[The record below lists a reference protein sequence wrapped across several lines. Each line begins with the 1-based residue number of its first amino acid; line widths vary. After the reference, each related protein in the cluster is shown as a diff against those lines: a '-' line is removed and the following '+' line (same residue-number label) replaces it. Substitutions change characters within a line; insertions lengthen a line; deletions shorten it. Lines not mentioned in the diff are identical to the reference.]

1 MSQVPPTAI
10 SSTNFDAILTAALQA
25 YNKQT
30 KKDIATHPLAV
41 QLQSYDS
48 PNAILTVLRAQVRAL
63 DQYQSTDE
71 KWTKWLDPTV
81 NVLYAFSASLKDIA
95 GPVSRETFGHPRTN
109 FSHAQQIFPP
119 AAAIFAGIGIL
130 LQVSTL
136 FDPARAFC
144 DPYFSGS

>member
-30 KKDIATHPLAV
+30 KKDIVTHPLAV

-63 DQYQSTDE
+63 DQYQSTIE

-81 NVLYAFSASLKDIA
+81 NVLSAFSASLKDIA
-95 GPVSRETFGHPRTN
+95 GPVNCEKFGHSRLTHMHSRYFHPRLP
-109 FSHAQQIFPP
+109 F
-119 AAAIFAGIGIL
+119 L
-130 LQVSTL
+130 REL
-136 FDPARAFC
+136 AF
-144 DPYFSGS
+144 FFK